1 MSCKVQKSVCSD
13 FVTYVKSRIK
23 FNTFN
28 TFNNVKKNFL
38 MKMKHSMMAICTVV
52 AAGMMTAS
60 LAACSSEDECE
71 KNAAKV
77 KEYLAGNEWTIN
89 STRGTYSYYKNHM
102 VYYEEGGDVTPGGF
116 VIEPN
121 TAFGYWQ
128 MDGDKL
134 TTRFEVGTPKS
145 FNIKNLLNETI
156 SGVHLQESNKLTG
169 SRVSISIDMRP
180 LIVGTFAGGGEC
192 KMRCGNS
199 LNDISDETDHD
210 VALRGTWYCV
220 IALTDMESGKK
231 EQRIGS
237 MTFNEDGTMHM
248 VIEGYNDFTTTYTT
262 KNGKVTIQGYLFKD
276 HVATFYYTNHYS
288 FINLY
293 NCENGYLS
301 SIWRK
306 NRNEAWQ

>member
-1 MSCKVQKSVCSD
+1 M
-13 FVTYVKSRIK
+13 
-23 FNTFN
+23 
-28 TFNNVKKNFL
+28 KKNFL
-38 MKMKHSMMAICTVV
+38 MKMKRSMMAIFSVV
-52 AAGMMTAS
+52 AMGMITAS
-60 LAACSSEDECE
+60 LAACSSSEDESE

-89 STRGTYSYYKNHM
+89 STSGTYSYYKNHM
-102 VYYEEGGDVTPGGF
+102 VYYEGEGSWSSGGLF
-116 VIEPN
+116 GEPN

-134 TTRFEVGTPKS
+134 TTRFEVGTPES

-169 SRVSISIDMRP
+169 SRVSVSIDMRP
-180 LIVGTFAGGGEC
+180 LIVGTFANGNEC
-192 KMRCGNS
+192 QMRCGNS
-199 LNDISDETDHD
+199 LNDISDETSHD
-210 VALRGTWYCV
+210 AAIRGTWYCI

-248 VIEGYNDFTTTYTT
+248 VIEGYNDFTTTYST
-262 KNGKVTIQGYLFKD
+262 KNGKVTINGYLVEN
-276 HVATFYYTNHYS
+276 HVATFYYTNLYGSLIKLYS
-288 FINLY
+288 
-293 NCENGYLS
+293 CENGYLS

-306 NRNEAWQ
+306 SRDEAYQ

>member
-1 MSCKVQKSVCSD
+1 MKQ
-13 FVTYVKSRIK
+13 
-23 FNTFN
+23 
-28 TFNNVKKNFL
+28 NFL
-38 MKMKHSMMAICTVV
+38 SMMKHSMMAICTVV
-52 AAGMMTAS
+52 AAGMITAS
-60 LAACSSEDECE
+60 LAACSSSEDESE
-71 KNAAKV
+71 KEAAKV

-89 STRGTYSYYKNHM
+89 STRGTYFYYKNHM
-102 VYYEEGGDVTPGGF
+102 VYYEDGGDLTPGGY

-145 FNIKNLLNETI
+145 FNIGNLLNETI

-169 SRVSISIDMRP
+169 SGTSASIDMRP
-180 LIVGTFAGGGEC
+180 LIVGTFANGNEC
-192 KMRCGNS
+192 QMRCGRT

-210 VALRGTWYCV
+210 AAIRGTWYCV
-220 IALTDMESGKK
+220 ITMTKDGKK
-231 EQRIGS
+231 KNCMGS

-248 VIEGYNDFTTTYTT
+248 IIEGEKDFTTTYST
-262 KNGKVTIQGYLFKD
+262 KNGKVTINGYLVEN
-276 HVATFYYTNHYS
+276 HVATFYYTNLYGS
-288 FINLY
+288 LIKLY

-306 NRNEAWQ
+306 NRDEAYQ

>member
-1 MSCKVQKSVCSD
+1 MKQ
-13 FVTYVKSRIK
+13 
-23 FNTFN
+23 
-28 TFNNVKKNFL
+28 NFL
-38 MKMKHSMMAICTVV
+38 SMMKHSMMAIFSVV
-52 AAGMMTAS
+52 AMGMITAS
-60 LAACSSEDECE
+60 LTACSSSEDESE
-71 KNAAKV
+71 KEAAKV

-89 STRGTYSYYKNHM
+89 STRGTYFYYKNHM
-102 VYYEEGGDVTPGGF
+102 VYYEDGGDVTPGGY

-145 FNIKNLLNETI
+145 FNIKNLPNETI

-169 SRVSISIDMRP
+169 SGTSASIDMRP
-180 LIVGTFAGGGEC
+180 LIVGTFANGNEC
-192 KMRCGNS
+192 QMRCGRT

-210 VALRGTWYCV
+210 AAIRGTWYCV
-220 IALTDMESGKK
+220 ITMTKDGKK
-231 EQRIGS
+231 KDCMGS

-248 VIEGYNDFTTTYTT
+248 VIEGEKDFTTTYST
-262 KNGKVTIQGYLFKD
+262 KNGKVTINGYLVEN
-276 HVATFYYTNHYS
+276 HVATFYYTNLYGS
-288 FINLY
+288 LIKLY

-306 NRNEAWQ
+306 NRDEAYQ

>member
-1 MSCKVQKSVCSD
+1 MKQ
-13 FVTYVKSRIK
+13 
-23 FNTFN
+23 
-28 TFNNVKKNFL
+28 NFL
-38 MKMKHSMMAICTVV
+38 SMMKRSMVAICTVV

-60 LAACSSEDECE
+60 LAACSSSEDESE
-71 KNAAKV
+71 KNVAKV

-89 STRGTYSYYKNHM
+89 STSGTYSYYKNHM
-102 VYYEEGGDVTPGGF
+102 VYYEGEGSWSSGGLF
-116 VIEPN
+116 GEPN

-134 TTRFEVGTPKS
+134 TTRFEVGTPES
-145 FNIKNLLNETI
+145 FNIKNLLNGTL

-169 SRVSISIDMRP
+169 SRVSVSIDMRP

-192 KMRCGNS
+192 QMRCGNS
-199 LNDISDETDHD
+199 LNDISDETSHD
-210 VALRGTWYCV
+210 AALRGTWYCV

-231 EQRIGS
+231 EKRIGS

-262 KNGKVTIQGYLFKD
+262 KNGKVTIHGYLFKD
-276 HVATFYYTNHYS
+276 HVATFYYTNHHS

-293 NCENGYLS
+293 NSENGYLS

-306 NRNEAWQ
+306 NRDEAWQ